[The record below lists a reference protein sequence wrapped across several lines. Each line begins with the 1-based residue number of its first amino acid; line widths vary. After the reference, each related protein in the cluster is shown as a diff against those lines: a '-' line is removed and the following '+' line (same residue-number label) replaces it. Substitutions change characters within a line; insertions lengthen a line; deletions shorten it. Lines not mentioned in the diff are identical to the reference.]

1 MGLFFRSNVKIC
13 LRYRRAAPS
22 PSLAKHCPPTSLGQK
37 ILKLKLPPAATTT
50 YCDRWDRSNSS
61 KKNPAVPP
69 GLAHILKTRPLVA
82 YIHTPAFGNGEPLL
96 RLAYSAFA
104 FPLALRSPFGI
115 AMLCRD
121 FTARGSLKNRIKAYL
136 LFLNGFV
143 HCSTAARPCQ
153 GVRRIIFMHFHAFL
167 LFIYSCI
174 SGSASTNFSFICLF
188 SGLML
193 IVRMVLG
200 TSN

>member
-1 MGLFFRSNVKIC
+1 MLSTKANIFFIVLSF
-13 LRYRRAAPS
+13 
-22 PSLAKHCPPTSLGQK
+22 LGQWVWFFGQMSKYACDTGAPRHRLPLRNIVRLPPWVKK

-50 YCDRWDRSNSS
+50 DCDRWDRSNSS
-61 KKNPAVPP
+61 KKIPAVPP

-121 FTARGSLKNRIKAYL
+121 FTARGSLKEQNQSL
-136 LFLNGFV
+136 LTLPQRFCAL
-143 HCSTAARPCQ
+143 
-153 GVRRIIFMHFHAFL
+153 
-167 LFIYSCI
+167 
-174 SGSASTNFSFICLF
+174 
-188 SGLML
+188 
-193 IVRMVLG
+193 
-200 TSN
+200 

>member
-1 MGLFFRSNVKIC
+1 MGLVFRSNVKIC

-22 PSLAKHCPPTSLGQK
+22 PSLAKHCPSTSLGQK

-115 AMLCRD
+115 AMLCR
-121 FTARGSLKNRIKAYL
+121 G
-136 LFLNGFV
+136 
-143 HCSTAARPCQ
+143 STAARPCQ

>member
-1 MGLFFRSNVKIC
+1 MVSVSRSNVKIC

-50 YCDRWDRSNSS
+50 DCDRWDRSNSS
-61 KKNPAVPP
+61 KKIPAVPP

-104 FPLALRSPFGI
+104 FPFALRSPFGI

-121 FTARGSLKNRIKAYL
+121 FTARGSLKEQNQSL
-136 LFLNGFV
+136 LTLPQRFCAL
-143 HCSTAARPCQ
+143 
-153 GVRRIIFMHFHAFL
+153 
-167 LFIYSCI
+167 
-174 SGSASTNFSFICLF
+174 
-188 SGLML
+188 
-193 IVRMVLG
+193 
-200 TSN
+200 

>member
-1 MGLFFRSNVKIC
+1 MLAIPA
-13 LRYRRAAPS
+13 RRAIAFPCETLS
-22 PSLAKHCPPTSLGQK
+22 AYLLGSKNLK
-37 ILKLKLPPAATTT
+37 IKLPPAATTT
-50 YCDRWDRSNSS
+50 DCDRWDRSNSS
-61 KKNPAVPP
+61 KKLPAVPP
-69 GLAHILKTRPLVA
+69 GLAHILKTRPLIA

-104 FPLALRSPFGI
+104 FPLALRSPFGFMFFAAI
-115 AMLCRD
+115 SLSAALCGK
-121 FTARGSLKNRIKAYL
+121 RGETYL

-193 IVRMVLG
+193 MVRMVLG